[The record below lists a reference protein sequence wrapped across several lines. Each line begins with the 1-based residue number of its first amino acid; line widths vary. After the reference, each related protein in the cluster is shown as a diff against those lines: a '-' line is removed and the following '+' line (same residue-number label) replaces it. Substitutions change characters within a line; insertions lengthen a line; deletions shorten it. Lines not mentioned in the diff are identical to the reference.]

1 MKKGKFGIV
10 LCFYPIAAFAA
21 VILDS
26 LLICLLFAMAAIFLE
41 KDEWAG
47 RQTLQ
52 ACMLSVVVFFF
63 NQAVSL
69 VNLVHIPYI
78 SAFLSV
84 IATIAFVLVYLAAI
98 VLSLLGLLRVR
109 KEEEANLP
117 LFSELAYHIYG
128 KSKPKPVA
136 PPVQQ
141 QYPVA
146 YGVPQQPMQPPQQPY
161 PQQNVYPAAPQYA
174 PPVAVQQPQEPQ
186 PLNPQQPPHDL
197 GSNGPAV

>member
-26 LLICLLFAMAAIFLE
+26 PLICLLFAMAAIFLE

-84 IATIAFVLVYLAAI
+84 IAAI

>member
-26 LLICLLFAMAAIFLE
+26 PLICLLFAMAAIFLE

-52 ACMLSVVVFFF
+52 AWMLSVVVFFF

-69 VNLVHIPYI
+69 VSLVHIPYI

-146 YGVPQQPMQPPQQPY
+146 PSWRHYTLRSAQLPY